1 MAEWDTYHRDPVTRA
16 IQRWEQR
23 AKGDRGVGL
32 GGFTIMWS
40 VSYKGPPP
48 PAPTPDYDYR
58 SMEDFIKCDSQASSP
73 EMQIL

>member
-1 MAEWDTYHRDPVTRA
+1 MAEWDMDHRDPITRA
-16 IQRWEQR
+16 IQRWQQC
-23 AKGDRGVGL
+23 AKEDSGVGL

-48 PAPTPDYDYR
+48 PPQLLAYDYR
-58 SMEDFIKCDSQASSP
+58 STDDFIKYNSQVPSP